1 MKLVHFLE
9 SMNTTSRSY
18 EKQQHFLESMN
29 TTSRSYE
36 KQQLRNIAACK

>member
-1 MKLVHFLE
+1 
-9 SMNTTSRSY
+9 MNTTSRSY